1 MNQNVHLQL
10 DARPEELPRVAE
22 AVEQMAERDDW
33 PPKLLFQVNLVL
45 EELALNVMTHGRAGG
60 ARHLDVILG
69 SAPDAIT
76 VEMVDD
82 GPRFDPLAEAPEF
95 DPDLPIEERRIGGVG
110 VHLVRTLVDDAS
122 YRYEDGRN
130 RVTLVIPRNP
140 EG

>member
-1 MNQNVHLQL
+1 MHLQL

-22 AVEQMAERDDW
+22 AVEELAERDDW

-45 EELALNVMTHGRAGG
+45 EELALNVMTHGRSGG
-60 ARHLDVILG
+60 ARHLDILLT

-76 VEMVDD
+76 VELADD
-82 GPRFDPLAEAPEF
+82 GPRFDPLQEAPEF
-95 DPDLPIEERRIGGVG
+95 DPDLPIDERRVGGVG

-130 RVTLVIPRNP
+130 RLTLVLPRTG
-140 EG
+140 E